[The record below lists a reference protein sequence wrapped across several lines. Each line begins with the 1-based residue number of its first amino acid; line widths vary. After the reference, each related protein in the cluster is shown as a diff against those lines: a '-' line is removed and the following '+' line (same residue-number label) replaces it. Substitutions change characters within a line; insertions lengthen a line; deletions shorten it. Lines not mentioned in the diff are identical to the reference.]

1 LRWPEFGARCTE
13 EMATG
18 GSGGCNRWQPGQ
30 LELRLIGAR
39 GRGDRGECMGC
50 SPTVGANGDERKP
63 AGSGRTTASTSGPR
77 GGASPMRFQRRAG
90 ALEVWLGR
98 GSCDSVGLLWKKKSR
113 RQRSTMG
120 SGSRRRRR
128 CLAVRDGAAQAR
140 RGGWSR
146 ATESTR
152 ARAASSSALYRAR
165 QLALACRA
173 RTSRGGGLAMPGLAW
188 P

>member
-1 LRWPEFGARCTE
+1 VGVHTDGGRCLRWPEFGARCTE

-18 GSGGCNRWQPGQ
+18 GSGGCNRRQPGQ

-90 ALEVWLGR
+90 ALEVWLGVADPVIVLACSGKKVG
-98 GSCDSVGLLWKKKSR
+98 GSARQWAAAVGEGGVAWPSAAVLRKR
-113 RQRSTMG
+113 DAAAG
-120 SGSRRRRR
+120 AGRRRA
-128 CLAVRDGAAQAR
+128 LG
-140 RGGWSR
+140 
-146 ATESTR
+146 R
-152 ARAASSSALYRAR
+152 ARPRAPPFIGR
-165 QLALACRA
+165 D
-173 RTSRGGGLAMPGLAW
+173 S
-188 P
+188 

>member
-18 GSGGCNRWQPGQ
+18 GSGGCNRRQPGQ

-63 AGSGRTTASTSGPR
+63 AGSGRTTASTSVPR

-90 ALEVWLGR
+90 ALEVWLGVADPVIVLACSR
-98 GSCDSVGLLWKKKSR
+98 KKKVGGSA
-113 RQRSTMG
+113 RQWAAAVGEGGVAWPSAAVLRKRDAAAG
-120 SGSRRRRR
+120 AGRRR
-128 CLAVRDGAAQAR
+128 
-140 RGGWSR
+140 
-146 ATESTR
+146 
-152 ARAASSSALYRAR
+152 ALGR
-165 QLALACRA
+165 
-173 RTSRGGGLAMPGLAW
+173 AW
-188 P
+188 PRAPSFIGRDS

>member
-1 LRWPEFGARCTE
+1 VGVHTDGGRCLRWPEFGARCTE

-18 GSGGCNRWQPGQ
+18 GSGGCNRQQPGQ

-90 ALEVWLGR
+90 ALEVWLGVADPVIVLACS
-98 GSCDSVGLLWKKKSR
+98 GKKKSEAALDNGQ
-113 RQRSTMG
+113 RQSAKAALLGRP
-120 SGSRRRRR
+120 RR
-128 CLAVRDGAAQAR
+128 CCASETRRLEQGDG
-140 RGGWSR
+140 
-146 ATESTR
+146 EH
-152 ARAASSSALYRAR
+152 
-165 QLALACRA
+165 
-173 RTSRGGGLAMPGLAW
+173 
-188 P
+188 